1 MLTLTDDQI
10 PDIKLSDE
18 DNMKVELQ
26 IKKLKVSQRWIRKG
40 SENSFTLQSF
50 EDKKYLA
57 LENGKL
63 MLKNTGE
70 YIF

>member
-26 IKKLKVSQRWIRKG
+26 IKKLKVSQRWIRKKKD
-40 SENSFTLQSF
+40 ENSFTLQSF
-50 EDKKYLA
+50 EDKKYL
-57 LENGKL
+57 NDKL
-63 MLKNTGE
+63 MLKETGE